1 MKKLVAVILLIAMTI
16 SLAACG
22 SKKDTGADLVKV
34 GDVTI
39 SETQLEEYLELTA
52 MVQSIDLTQVSEENM
67 KLIRT
72 QMLDDM
78 VSMELIKQHYAG
90 KEAKILPDTIKADY
104 KAFADQAKKTE
115 AVSKYLKEKNI
126 SDDTLKDF
134 YYNQYYRQAYFDE
147 VQAGMKNLD
156 QDAQAYYD
164 ANKDS
169 FKADEVTAS
178 HILVES
184 EDTAKEVLAK
194 LKAGG
199 DFAAL
204 AKEYS
209 IDTQTK
215 DNGGSLGTFGRGQM
229 VKEFE
234 DAAFALK
241 PGEISEPVKSEYGY
255 HIIKVTDKN
264 QGLKTY
270 DEVKDSIISNLV
282 SLEVQKQ
289 LIEMKESAKIEYLTD
304 KYTAPTDSAIDSTT
318 GPAADTKTE
327 E

>member
-1 MKKLVAVILLIAMTI
+1 MKKLVAVILLIAMTM
-16 SLAACG
+16 SLSACG
-22 SKKDTGADLVKV
+22 DKKDTGADLVKV
-34 GDVTI
+34 GDTTI
-39 SETQLEEYLELTA
+39 SENQLEEYLELTA
-52 MVQSIDLTQVSEENM
+52 MVQSIDLTQVSEENV
-67 KLIRT
+67 KLIKS

-90 KEAKILPDTIKADY
+90 KEDKVLPDTIQADY
-104 KAFADQAKKTE
+104 KSFADQAKKTE

-126 SDDTLKDF
+126 SDATLKDF

-147 VQAGMKNLD
+147 VQAGMKTLD

-164 ANKDS
+164 ANKAS
-169 FKADEVTAS
+169 FAVDEVTAS

-184 EDTAKEVLAK
+184 EETAKEVLAK

-209 IDTQTK
+209 TDTQTK

-229 VKEFE
+229 VQEFE
-234 DAAFALK
+234 DAAFALN
-241 PGEISEPVKSEYGY
+241 PGEISEPVKTQYGY

-264 QGLKTY
+264 QGTKTY
-270 DEVKDSIISNLV
+270 DEAKDSIVSNLV

-289 LIEMKESAKIEYLTD
+289 LSEMKKSAKIEYLSD
-304 KYTAPTDSAIDSTT
+304 KYTLSTDSAIDSTT